1 MNSSHYY
8 NNGLKDEVWCYTAL
22 TDSGARQMMHT
33 IRNALKSEVLEKP
46 ILRDDGI
53 YVIMFRN
60 PLLS

>member
-8 NNGLKDEVWCYTAL
+8 NNDVAEEVWCYTAL
-22 TDSGARQMMHT
+22 TESGARQMMYS